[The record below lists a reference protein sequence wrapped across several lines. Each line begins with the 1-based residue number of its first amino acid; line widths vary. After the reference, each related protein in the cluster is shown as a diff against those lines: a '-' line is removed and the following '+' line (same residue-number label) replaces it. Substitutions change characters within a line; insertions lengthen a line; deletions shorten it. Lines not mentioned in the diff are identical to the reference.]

1 VRELA
6 DAAEGERSQV
16 LLSSHSPFVI
26 VDAWNGDARDFIYQ
40 CHPSEGLA
48 KVSKFTAI
56 VHDAG
61 ALTRGGGL
69 GLRLAEEVMDG
80 FRHQAVK
87 GVVPTRPYGGPA
99 WRQFSLAGIRP
110 MMSGVTVNGCSP
122 GRRGRSVQPT
132 KQRVLI
138 TDGDYAGPR
147 VRPAPTAGPGTSGA
161 SVAELVDAG
170 DAVGADCFSM
180 VLGGVSSY
188 ACS

>member
-1 VRELA
+1 MTVHAGSTTGSTATSPASSTPAPSPPPVAGPPALAEALPGFRAVFARLADGAGERDLTRTHPFELVRELA

-61 ALTRGGGL
+61 ALRAGGGL

-80 FRHQAVK
+80 FRHQ
-87 GVVPTRPYGGPA
+87 P
-99 WRQFSLAGIRP
+99 
-110 MMSGVTVNGCSP
+110 
-122 GRRGRSVQPT
+122 
-132 KQRVLI
+132 
-138 TDGDYAGPR
+138 
-147 VRPAPTAGPGTSGA
+147 
-161 SVAELVDAG
+161 
-170 DAVGADCFSM
+170 
-180 VLGGVSSY
+180 
-188 ACS
+188 